1 MSDLSAVTILVPG
14 KLNPDTLET
23 LKTTFD
29 VEHVPDRDISKLSQ
43 ERRNAVRGI
52 ALMGAVPADMMDA
65 LPNLEIIANFGVGY
79 DGVDVKHATSK
90 GVMVTNTPDVL
101 TDEVADTTLAIL
113 LMTVREL
120 YAAEK
125 HLREG
130 RWESEGNYRLT
141 PMTLRGRTAG
151 IMGLGRIGLAI
162 ARRLEAFGVP
172 IEYHNRSE
180 RTDVAYRYH
189 PSLESLASSVDTLI
203 IAAPGGAATERA
215 VDAKVLKALGPDG
228 VVVNIGRG
236 TTIDEPALIEAL
248 ENGTIRAAGLDVFE
262 NEPHVPARLIALQNT
277 VLLPHVGSASRHTR
291 GAMGDLVIR
300 NLTHWFQGQTPVTP
314 VAESVKAGILPRQ
327 D

>member
-1 MSDLSAVTILVPG
+1 MSDLSSVTILVPG
-14 KLNPDTLET
+14 KLNPDTLDT
-23 LKTTFD
+23 LKKTFD
-29 VEHVPDRDISKLSQ
+29 VEHVLDRDVSKLSQ
-43 ERRNAVRGI
+43 ERRNSVRGI
-52 ALMGAVPADMMDA
+52 AMMGAVPADMMDA

-130 RWESEGNYRLT
+130 RWESEGNYPLT

-162 ARRLEAFGVP
+162 ARRLEAFGLP

-180 RTDVAYRYH
+180 RTDVTYRYH

-300 NLTHWFQGQTPVTP
+300 NLTNWFQGQTPVSP
-314 VAESVKAGILPRQ
+314 VAESVKAGILPRRN
-327 D
+327 

>member
-1 MSDLSAVTILVPG
+1 MSDLSSVTILVPG
-14 KLNPDTLET
+14 KLNPDTLDT
-23 LKTTFD
+23 LKKTFD
-29 VEHVPDRDISKLSQ
+29 VEHVLDRDVSKLSQ
-43 ERRNAVRGI
+43 ERRNSVRGI
-52 ALMGAVPADMMDA
+52 AMMGAVPADMMDA

-130 RWESEGNYRLT
+130 RWESEGNYPLT

-162 ARRLEAFGVP
+162 ARRLEAFGLP

-180 RTDVAYRYH
+180 RTDVTYRYH

-300 NLTHWFQGQTPVTP
+300 NLTNWFQGQTPVSP

-327 D
+327 S

>member
-1 MSDLSAVTILVPG
+1 MSDLSSMTILVPG
-14 KLNPDTLET
+14 KLNPDTLDT

-29 VEHVPDRDISKLSQ
+29 VEHVPDRDVSKLSQ
-43 ERRNAVRGI
+43 DRRNAVRGI
-52 ALMGAVPADMMDA
+52 ALMGAVPAAMMDA

-130 RWESEGNYRLT
+130 RWESEGNYPLT

-180 RTDVAYRYH
+180 RTDVTYRYH
-189 PSLESLASSVDTLI
+189 PSLECLASSVDTLI

-215 VDAKVLKALGPDG
+215 VNAKVLKALGPDG

-262 NEPHVPARLIALQNT
+262 KEPHVPARLIALPNT

-300 NLTHWFQGQTPVTP
+300 NLTHWFQGQTPVSP
-314 VAESVKAGILPRQ
+314 VTESVKAGILPRH